1 MRRTNEQNQ
10 TQLTEIHQMNQSLLE
25 SANNPLEQSQYNIPS
40 HDLQMQEHIGEG
52 GCGFVYKAIMGVSTV
67 VAAKEIMSGD
77 IQEFEHE
84 ARMLTQMNHP
94 QVLRVFG
101 FCSKTAE
108 ESKDNQ
114 ERRYIVTEFAP
125 NGSLESVIVA
135 AIKTA
140 KIIKDSDSDAV
151 SMPFTK
157 IQALEWAVQIAGGMN
172 YVHSRGFVHRDI
184 KPQNILLN
192 KSNDALIADLGFVR
206 RPNTDGGVGK
216 VGGAGDV
223 DGLNHSSKSNDD
235 LERGAAK
242 KLPDMTTMIGTP
254 MYMAPE
260 QVHDYK
266 YSYPVDVW
274 AYGVTL
280 VRLFTLKSPYNPN
293 MNQDRILGGVA
304 SGTMRPVTV
313 KRKDVPHKDVLGI
326 INDCLQLKPKQRP
339 TFATIEKRLTDV
351 LKDLY
356 AEKAEGKEKTV
367 EENNRILEAIREK
380 NRKKKQRQKAK
391 KRASKLVLDDKG
403 EGK

>member
-1 MRRTNEQNQ
+1 
-10 TQLTEIHQMNQSLLE
+10 
-25 SANNPLEQSQYNIPS
+25 
-40 HDLQMQEHIGEG
+40 
-52 GCGFVYKAIMGVSTV
+52 
-67 VAAKEIMSGD
+67 
-77 IQEFEHE
+77 
-84 ARMLTQMNHP
+84 
-94 QVLRVFG
+94 
-101 FCSKTAE
+101 
-108 ESKDNQ
+108 
-114 ERRYIVTEFAP
+114 
-125 NGSLESVIVA
+125 
-135 AIKTA
+135 
-140 KIIKDSDSDAV
+140 
-151 SMPFTK
+151 MPFTK

-216 VGGAGDV
+216 VGGAGGV
-223 DGLNHSSKSNDD
+223 GGLNHSSKSNDD
-235 LERGAAK
+235 LEGGSAK

-351 LKDLY
+351 LKDLRRDSGR
-356 AEKAEGKEKTV
+356 EGK
-367 EENNRILEAIREK
+367 
-380 NRKKKQRQKAK
+380 
-391 KRASKLVLDDKG
+391 D
-403 EGK
+403 